1 TPQSETD
8 ALCNNVLATRTRS
21 FLPWTCTRQCSR
33 RIHWALLWDVYRNK
47 ILLVG
52 GSQDETESL

>member
-1 TPQSETD
+1 MPQSERRFVQKCIGYRYS
-8 ALCNNVLATRTRS
+8 LVLAVDMYATV
-21 FLPWTCTRQCSR
+21 FKDPLGA
-33 RIHWALLWDVYRNK
+33 ALGNVYKNK